1 MGSVSIGA
9 RLRAC
14 ALLACCA
21 LAGAAAHADARVLRR
36 NVAER
41 VHIADIT
48 PNGVK
53 HCQERELLPRGT
65 DALQLALQ
73 PLEGGGPVVV
83 VEALAGSRLLARGW
97 AAAGWVGE
105 SLTVTLRP
113 HVARTQVVTLCMTTP
128 PGPGIAFYGRIE
140 GTSRQRP
147 GEPTLPAVQVTYLEG
162 RVRPPVSSA
171 DRVAALLGALLGLLL
186 P

>member
-1 MGSVSIGA
+1 M
-9 RLRAC
+9 
-14 ALLACCA
+14 
-21 LAGAAAHADARVLRR
+21 LRR

-48 PNGVK
+48 PNGVR

-65 DALQLALQ
+65 DALQLAMQ
-73 PLEGGGPVVV
+73 PLEAAGPVVV
-83 VEALAGSRLLARGW
+83 VEALAGARLLARGQ
-97 AAAGWVGE
+97 AAAGWIGE

-113 HVARTQVVTLCMTTP
+113 RVARTREVTLCMTTP
-128 PGPGIAFYGRIE
+128 PGPGIAFYGRVE

-162 RVRPPVSSA
+162 SVRPAPSPA
-171 DRVAALLGALLGLLL
+171 DRAAALLGALLGLLL
-186 P
+186 S